1 MVHMMNRRRILR
13 GMLNGAAV
21 SVALPILDVFLNANG
36 NALAD
41 GAKLP
46 VRFGTWSWGL
56 GLTKQI
62 FVPKQTGA
70 NFELPEE
77 IQALAPVKQH
87 INLFTNFDGFRDAN
101 PNLCH
106 KTGWVIMR
114 AGAAPANQTD
124 LPGETIDVT
133 VAKTIAGPTRF
144 QILTATS
151 TGNARDTF
159 SYQNATSVNPADI
172 SPLQFY
178 GKLFGG
184 DFQNPNL
191 PEFKPS
197 PRVMVRKSVL
207 SGVMDRTQDLTKK
220 IGASDKARLDQ
231 YYTGLRELERQ
242 FDLAL
247 TKPEPRAACV
257 VHPAP
262 EEDAPM
268 GLDVELVTARHKMM
282 TDLMVLA
289 AACDQSRVF
298 NLAFAAAFAATTK
311 KGYDKP
317 HHTATHEEPLDG
329 VVGYQKECSYFIRR
343 QMEGLAYHIGAFAKF
358 KEGDGTLLDNMLI
371 YATTDQS
378 LARLHQIDGLPMFT
392 AGRAGGKIKTG
403 LHISGATTAG
413 QAGSPGTR
421 LGYTAM
427 KIMGVDLPS
436 WGAQSNNTSKEI
448 GEILV

>member
-1 MVHMMNRRRILR
+1 MVDMNRRRVLR
-13 GMLNGAAV
+13 GILNGGVV
-21 SVALPILDVFLNANG
+21 SVALPLLDVFLNSNG
-36 NALAD
+36 NAMAN
-41 GAKLP
+41 GAPLP

-70 NFELPEE
+70 AYELPEE
-77 IQALAPVKQH
+77 IASLAPIRKH

-114 AGAAPANQTD
+114 AGAAPANQSD

-144 QILTATS
+144 QTLTATA
-151 TGNARDTF
+151 TGNARDSF
-159 SYQNATSVNPADI
+159 SYENATSVNIADT
-172 SPLQFY
+172 SPLALY

-191 PEFKPS
+191 PDFKPS
-197 PRVMVRKSVL
+197 PRVMARKSVL
-207 SGVMDRTQDLTKK
+207 SGVMDRTKDLTQK
-220 IGASDKARLDQ
+220 IGAEDKARLDQ
-231 YYTGLRELERQ
+231 YFTGLRELERQ

-247 TKPEPRAACV
+247 TKPEPRPACV
-257 VHPAP
+257 VHPTP
-262 EEDAPM
+262 EGDAPM
-268 GLDVELVTARHKMM
+268 GLDVELVTARHKLM
-282 TDLMVLA
+282 TDLLVMA
-289 AACDQSRVF
+289 AACDQTRVF
-298 NLAFAAAFAATTK
+298 NMAFAAAFAATTK
-311 KGYDKP
+311 QGYDKP
-317 HHTATHEEPLDG
+317 HHTATHEEPLDHDL
-329 VVGYQKECSYFIRR
+329 GYQKQCSWFIRR
-343 QMEGLAYHIGAFAKF
+343 QMEAWAYHVDAFAKF

-392 AGRAGGKIKTG
+392 AGRAGGKLKTG
-403 LHISGATTAG
+403 LHIAG
-413 QAGSPGTR
+413 EGTPGTR

-427 KIMGVDLPS
+427 KVMGLNIPS
-436 WGAQSNNTSKEI
+436 WGSQSNNTSKEI
-448 GEILV
+448 GEILA